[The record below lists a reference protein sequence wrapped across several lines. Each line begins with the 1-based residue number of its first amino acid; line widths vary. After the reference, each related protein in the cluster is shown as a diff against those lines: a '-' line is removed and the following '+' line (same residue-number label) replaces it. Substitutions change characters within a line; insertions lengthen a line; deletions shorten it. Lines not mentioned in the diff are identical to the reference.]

1 VLDLLII
8 LFWQFIREQRDL
20 IPRDKEIM
28 LQLEPC
34 GGGAIIARRTVYSDR
49 GRPVLLGWPSVDAG
63 VAALRTALRGP
74 SRARYDLGIDDVV
87 MLAQKLEQF
96 TEPLYIE
103 LRSNG
108 AACTVPR
115 AARSD
120 TAARRDLADWGLL
133 ASAAQALIW
142 AIERARQRSV
152 RTP

>member
-1 VLDLLII
+1 MLDLLII

-20 IPRDKEIM
+20 IARDKEIM
-28 LQLEPC
+28 LELEPC

-49 GRPVLLGWPSVDAG
+49 GRLVLLDWPSVDAG
-63 VAALRTALRGP
+63 VTALRAALRGP
-74 SRARYDLGIDDVV
+74 SCACYDLGIDDVV

-108 AACTVPR
+108 AGCAVPR

-133 ASAAQALIW
+133 AGAAQALIW
-142 AIERARQRSV
+142 AIDHARQRSI

>member
-1 VLDLLII
+1 MLDLLII

-20 IPRDKEIM
+20 IPRDKEII
-28 LQLEPC
+28 LELEPC

-49 GRPVLLGWPSVDAG
+49 GRLVLLDWPSVDAG
-63 VAALRTALRGP
+63 VAALRAALRGP
-74 SRARYDLGIDDVV
+74 SRAGYDLGIDDVV

-108 AACTVPR
+108 AGCAVPR

-120 TAARRDLADWGLL
+120 TAACRDLADWDLL
-133 ASAAQALIW
+133 AGAAQALIW
-142 AIERARQRSV
+142 AIDHARQRSI

>member
-20 IPRDKEIM
+20 IARDKEIM
-28 LQLEPC
+28 LELEPC

-49 GRPVLLGWPSVDAG
+49 GRLVLLDWPSVDAG
-63 VAALRTALRGP
+63 VAALQAALRGP
-74 SRARYDLGIDDVV
+74 SRAGYALGIDDVV

-108 AACTVPR
+108 AACAVPR
-115 AARSD
+115 AARPG
-120 TAARRDLADWGLL
+120 AARRDLADWGLL
-133 ASAAQALIW
+133 AGAAQALIW
-142 AIERARQRSV
+142 AIDHARQRSI